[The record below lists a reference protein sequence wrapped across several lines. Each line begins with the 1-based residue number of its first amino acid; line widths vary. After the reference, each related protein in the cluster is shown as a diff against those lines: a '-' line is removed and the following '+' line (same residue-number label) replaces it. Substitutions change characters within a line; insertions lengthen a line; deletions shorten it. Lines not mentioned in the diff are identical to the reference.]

1 MHIVAVT
8 VKQNIRLN
16 VPERTNRYICSNRL
30 VYNTIITQ
38 IYVIQTVI
46 LILFWCYCY
55 NLSYNSFIII
65 YILTYIIFANLHLTY
80 TYLIIELK

>member
-16 VPERTNRYICSNRL
+16 VPGRTNLYICSNRL

-38 IYVIQTVI
+38 TYVIQTVI
-46 LILFWCYCY
+46 LIFFWCYCY
-55 NLSYNSFIII
+55 NLVALLLFIYLHILSL
-65 YILTYIIFANLHLTY
+65 LTYIPI
-80 TYLIIELK
+80 